1 MAEDWG
7 GARAFTAWTFESRGL
22 ELAAWD
28 IAGERADGAV
38 VILTHGW
45 GDSRV
50 GGLSRVEA
58 VVKAASRVILWD
70 MAGHGES
77 QGRCTLG
84 VREVEDLLALI
95 EKVRG
100 ESGVVL
106 YGWSLG
112 AGVSIAAAT
121 RSEHVRAVV
130 AESAYRLAMTPAR
143 AVIQGWGLP
152 WRINLPLAL
161 AWVGWRAGVGVR
173 WRGFD
178 RAEVARGLRV
188 PMLVLHGEEDGVS
201 PVEDGRAIAEAGRG
215 VFVALAGAGHH
226 GMWTGETRGE
236 CVRVVGEFV
245 ERVAGVTTRPGARG

>member
-1 MAEDWG
+1 MPADWG

-28 IAGERADGAV
+28 VVGERAEGPV

-58 VVKAASRVILWD
+58 VVRVASRVILWD

-77 QGRCTLG
+77 GGRCTLG
-84 VREVEDLLALI
+84 VREVEDLVALI
-95 EKVRG
+95 EEVRG
-100 ESGVVL
+100 EQGVVL
-106 YGWSLG
+106 HGWSLG

-121 RSEHVRAVV
+121 RSEHVRGVV
-130 AESAYRLAMTPAR
+130 AESAYRLALTPAR

-152 WRINLPLAL
+152 WRINLAL
-161 AWVGWRAGVGVR
+161 GLWWVGWRAGVGAR

-188 PMLVLHGEEDGVS
+188 AMLVVHGEDDGVS

-215 VFVALAGAGHH
+215 MFVALAGVGHH

-245 ERVAGVTTRPGARG
+245 ERVAGATPRRGERG